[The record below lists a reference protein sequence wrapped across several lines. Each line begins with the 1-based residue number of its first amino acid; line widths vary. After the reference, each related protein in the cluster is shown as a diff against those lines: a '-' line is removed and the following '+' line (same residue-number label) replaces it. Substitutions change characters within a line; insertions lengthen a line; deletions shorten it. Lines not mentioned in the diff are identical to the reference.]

1 MTTPTQASKH
11 RRTRQFLLGGAAAIA
26 LLAGAASLN
35 HAFAQPHSGGWSME
49 QGVPVDRIEH
59 RADHMLKQV
68 NATPDQQAKIH
79 TIIEA
84 AAKDIDPIRKSMSG
98 TRAQM
103 RSLLSAPQI
112 DRAAIET
119 LRAQR
124 IAGMDQISQ
133 RMTKSL
139 ADAADVLT
147 PDQRL
152 KLAAIEAKHEA
163 DHAAKHGM
171 HDKN

>member
-1 MTTPTQASKH
+1 MNTQPRSF
-11 RRTRQFLLGGAAAIA
+11 RTRKFLLGGAAAIT
-26 LLAGAASLN
+26 LLAGAASFTN
-35 HAFAQPHSGGWSME
+35 AFARPPHHEGWSME

-59 RADHMLKQV
+59 RADRMLKQV
-68 NATPDQQAKIH
+68 NATADQQAKIH

-84 AAKDIDPIRKSMSG
+84 AAKDIDPIRKAMSG

-103 RSLLSAPQI
+103 RTLLTAPQI
-112 DRAAIET
+112 DRTAIET

-133 RMTKSL
+133 RMTKAL

-147 PDQRL
+147 PEQRQ
-152 KLAAIEAKHEA
+152 KLSTIEAKH
-163 DHAAKHGM
+163 DGWHGM
-171 HDKN
+171 HHKD